1 MLPDY
6 YDNQN
11 KILKDGLVGHIG
23 RGDRISVA
31 AALFSIYG
39 YRELKEQLSGCESFR
54 FIYTEPTFLRA
65 KAEKQQREYY
75 IPRMGRESSIGGTDL
90 EIKLKNELRQKA
102 VARECAEWI
111 RRKAEFRSYRDTNRA
126 AGGYLVVDGT
136 EPAAFQPIEGL
147 TTSALGTTPSKQLT
161 MTMGIPGDMARQYLC
176 QFNAAWDS
184 GELEDVTQAVIDSI
198 STMYRENPPELVYY
212 AALYRIF
219 SEFLE
224 DVSVDDLAKEGTGF
238 KESKVWNLL
247 YDFQQDAALAIINK
261 LQTYNGC
268 ILADSVGLGKTFTAL
283 AVVKYY
289 ELLNRNVLVL
299 CPKRLSDNWLTYK
312 KNYVNNPIAAD
323 RLRYDVLYHTDL
335 SRDKGMTAEGN
346 DLEKF
351 NWGAYDLVVI
361 DESHNFRNGADTSSK
376 VEDETQGNRFERLLN
391 KVIKDG
397 VETKVLML
405 SATPVNNRF
414 RDLHNQL
421 KLAYQGDPDAWS
433 KKLGLDKPVDQVF
446 RDAQAAFRDW
456 SELPAA
462 ERTTTALTDRLDF
475 NFFQILDRVTVAR
488 SRRHVQRYYDVS
500 AIGPFPKRLKPI
512 SLRPSLATSDEAG
525 TYSQIADTL
534 ASLTLAV
541 YLPTVYLHPSAA
553 PKYADEHGRPPTSGR
568 EQGMVKLMSSILL
581 KRLESSVY
589 AFGITLG
596 KIIEVIEHNLKVIED
611 YRAGASG
618 ASVEGVESFDYEEGD
633 ADFTVGTKSRFSLED
648 MDWISWERDMLKDLE
663 ALEGIRQLI
672 APIDA
677 EHDAKLAELRRVI
690 ADKVENPIN
699 PGNKKLLI
707 FTAFA
712 DTADYLY
719 ENIGAYVEGRYGL
732 EVAEVAGGSQ
742 SAHCSVEGVRNDM
755 NEVITCF
762 SPISKD
768 RDVAY
773 PRLKGKDIDVLI
785 ATDCI
790 SEGQNLQDCDCVI
803 NYDIHWNP
811 VRIIQRFGRIDR
823 LGSTNAQIQLVNF
836 WPDIALDEYIQLE
849 GRVKGRMA
857 LLDASAT
864 GEENVLEAKGNGEMN
879 DLKYR
884 RQQLQQLKSE
894 VLDLEDISGGISIT
908 DFAFDDFRVELQR
921 YAKEH
926 PDALENSPAG
936 LHAVAPIPDEL
947 RGDVKPGVVFCLKQ
961 NDEGNDPRDT
971 NPVFPYYVVYVS
983 ADGGIMTKH
992 TQPKPALD
1000 IMRAVCSGHPEPI
1013 AELCHEFNRETRDG
1027 TRMDAYTDLLDDVVA
1042 AITGTQQDKG
1052 IESLF
1057 SLGEVGSGTVMG
1069 FNDYSLVCFAVLR

>member
-1 MLPDY
+1 MQPEFF
-6 YDNQN
+6 DNRTR
-11 KILKDGLVGHIG
+11 IVKDGLVNAIG
-23 RGDRISVA
+23 KGDRVSVA

-39 YRELKEQLSGCESFR
+39 YGELKKQLNNCDSFR
-54 FIYTEPTFLRA
+54 FIYTEPTFLTKRA
-65 KAEKQQREYY
+65 AKEQREYF
-75 IPRMGRESSIGGTDL
+75 IPRAGREKSVGGTDL
-90 EIKLKNELRQKA
+90 EIKLKNELKQKA
-102 VARECAEWI
+102 IARECAEWI
-111 RRKAEFRSYRDTNRA
+111 KNKGEFRSYKDSGRA
-126 AGGYLVVDGT
+126 TGGYLVVDGS
-136 EPAAFQPIEGL
+136 EPSAMQSIEGL

-161 MTMGIPGDMARQYLC
+161 MTMTIPAPMTQAYLQ

-184 GELEDVTQAVIDSI
+184 DELEDVTQTVIDSI
-198 STMYRENPPELVYY
+198 TTMYRENPPELIYY
-212 AALYRIF
+212 AALYQIF

-247 YDFQQDAALAIINK
+247 YDFQKDAALAIINK

-312 KNYVNNPIAAD
+312 KNYINNPIAAD
-323 RLRYDVLYHTDL
+323 RLRYDVLFHTDL
-335 SRDKGMTAEGN
+335 SRGRGKTVEGN

-361 DESHNFRNGADTSSK
+361 DESHNFRNGADSSSK
-376 VEDETQGNRFERLLN
+376 VEDEAQGNRFERLLN
-391 KVIKDG
+391 KVIEDG

-433 KKLGLDKPVDQVF
+433 RKLGLDKPVDLVF
-446 RDAQAAFRDW
+446 RDAQGAFRDW

-462 ERTTTALTDRLDF
+462 KRTTAALTDRLDF

-512 SLRPSLATSDEAG
+512 SLRPSLSTSEEAG
-525 TYSQIADTL
+525 TYSQIAETL

-541 YLPTVYLHPSAA
+541 YLPTVYLHPSAV

-568 EQGMVKLMSSILL
+568 EQGMVRLMSSILL

-589 AFGITLG
+589 AFGITLV
-596 KIIEVIEHNLKVIED
+596 KIMEVIERNLGVID
-611 YRAGASG
+611 AYRDGMSG
-618 ASVEGVESFDYEEGD
+618 ASVDAIESFEYEEGD
-633 ADFTVGTKSRFSLED
+633 TDFTVGTKSRFSLND
-648 MDWISWERDMLKDLE
+648 MDWISWERDMLQDLE

-672 APIDA
+672 TPIDA
-677 EHDAKLAELRRVI
+677 ERDAKLAELKRVI
-690 ADKVENPIN
+690 ADKIENPLN

-719 ENIGAYVEGRYGL
+719 ENIGAYIEDCFGL

-742 SAHCSVEGVRNDM
+742 SARCSVEGVRNDM

-762 SPISKD
+762 SPVSKD

-811 VRIIQRFGRIDR
+811 VRIVQRFGRVDR
-823 LGSTNAQIQLVNF
+823 IGSKNACIQLINF
-836 WPDIALDEYIQLE
+836 WPDVELDEYINLKARVENKMHALVMASTGDDDYINEDEKGDLE
-849 GRVKGRMA
+849 
-857 LLDASAT
+857 
-864 GEENVLEAKGNGEMN
+864 
-879 DLKYR
+879 YR
-884 RQQLQQLKSE
+884 RQQLERMKDE
-894 VLDLEDISGGISIT
+894 VVDLEDAQGGISIT
-908 DFAFDDFRVELQR
+908 DLGLNDFRMDLVE
-921 YAKEH
+921 YKKEH
-926 PDALENSPAG
+926 PEIEDVPYGIE
-936 LHAVAPIPDEL
+936 AVAAGEEPGTIFVLRNASGNIDRLSGNPIHPFYL
-947 RGDVKPGVVFCLKQ
+947 
-961 NDEGNDPRDT
+961 
-971 NPVFPYYVVYVS
+971 VYVGE
-983 ADGGIMTKH
+983 DGSILHGYATPKDILDEMRRICRGVKAPLEDLCRAYNAQTDDGRDMTA
-992 TQPKPALD
+992 Q
-1000 IMRAVCSGHPEPI
+1000 
-1013 AELCHEFNRETRDG
+1013 
-1027 TRMDAYTDLLDDVVA
+1027 TDLLASAIGSIVEGKNESDIDSFFSGGTTSFLENDIEGIDDF
-1042 AITGTQQDKG
+1042 
-1052 IESLF
+1052 E
-1057 SLGEVGSGTVMG
+1057 
-1069 FNDYSLVCFAVLR
+1069 LVCFLVVRRPC

>member
-1 MLPDY
+1 MQPEFF
-6 YDNQN
+6 DNRTR
-11 KILKDGLVGHIG
+11 IVKDGLVNAIG
-23 RGDRISVA
+23 KGDRVSVA

-39 YRELKEQLSGCESFR
+39 YGELKKQLNNCDSFR
-54 FIYTEPTFLRA
+54 FIYTEPTFLTKRA
-65 KAEKQQREYY
+65 AKEQREYF
-75 IPRMGRESSIGGTDL
+75 IPRAGREKSVGGTDL
-90 EIKLKNELRQKA
+90 EIKLKNELKQKA
-102 VARECAEWI
+102 IARECAEWI
-111 RRKAEFRSYRDTNRA
+111 KNKGEFRSYKDSGRA
-126 AGGYLVVDGT
+126 TGGYLVVDGS
-136 EPAAFQPIEGL
+136 EPSAMQSIEGL

-161 MTMGIPGDMARQYLC
+161 MTMTIPAPMTQAYLQ

-184 GELEDVTQAVIDSI
+184 DELEDVTQTVIDSI
-198 STMYRENPPELVYY
+198 TTMYRENPPELIYY
-212 AALYRIF
+212 AALYQIF

-247 YDFQQDAALAIINK
+247 YDFQKDAALAIINK

-312 KNYVNNPIAAD
+312 KNYINNPIAAD
-323 RLRYDVLYHTDL
+323 RLRYDVLFHTDL
-335 SRDKGMTAEGN
+335 SRGRGKTVEGN

-361 DESHNFRNGADTSSK
+361 DESHNFRNGADSSSK
-376 VEDETQGNRFERLLN
+376 VEDEAQGNRFERLLN
-391 KVIKDG
+391 KVIEDG

-433 KKLGLDKPVDQVF
+433 RKLGLDKPVDLVF
-446 RDAQAAFRDW
+446 RDAQGAFRVW

-462 ERTTTALTDRLDF
+462 KRTTAALTDRLDF

-512 SLRPSLATSDEAG
+512 SLRPSLSTSEEAG
-525 TYSQIADTL
+525 TYSQIAETL

-541 YLPTVYLHPSAA
+541 YLPTVYLHPSAV

-568 EQGMVKLMSSILL
+568 EQGLVRLMSSILL

-589 AFGITLG
+589 AFGITLV
-596 KIIEVIEHNLKVIED
+596 KIMEVIERNLGVID
-611 YRAGASG
+611 AYRDGMSG
-618 ASVEGVESFDYEEGD
+618 ASVDAIESFEYEEGD
-633 ADFTVGTKSRFSLED
+633 TDFTVGTKSRFSLND
-648 MDWISWERDMLKDLE
+648 MDWISWERDMLQDLE

-672 APIDA
+672 TPIDA
-677 EHDAKLAELRRVI
+677 ERDAKLAELKRVI
-690 ADKVENPIN
+690 ADKIENPLN

-719 ENIGAYVEGRYGL
+719 ENIGAYIEDCFGL

-742 SAHCSVEGVRNDM
+742 SARCSVEGVRNDM

-762 SPISKD
+762 SPVSKD

-811 VRIIQRFGRIDR
+811 VRIVQRFGRVDR
-823 LGSTNAQIQLVNF
+823 IGSKNACIQLINF
-836 WPDIALDEYIQLE
+836 WPDVELDEYINLKARVENKMHALVMASTGDDDYINEDEKGDLE
-849 GRVKGRMA
+849 
-857 LLDASAT
+857 
-864 GEENVLEAKGNGEMN
+864 
-879 DLKYR
+879 YR
-884 RQQLQQLKSE
+884 RQQLERMKDE
-894 VLDLEDISGGISIT
+894 VVDLEDAQGGISIT
-908 DFAFDDFRVELQR
+908 DLGLNDFRMDLVE
-921 YAKEH
+921 YKKEH
-926 PDALENSPAG
+926 PEIEDVPYGIE
-936 LHAVAPIPDEL
+936 AVAAGEEPGTIFVLRNASGNIDRLSGNPIHPFYL
-947 RGDVKPGVVFCLKQ
+947 
-961 NDEGNDPRDT
+961 
-971 NPVFPYYVVYVS
+971 VYVGEDES
-983 ADGGIMTKH
+983 ILHSYATPKDILDEMRRICRGVKAPLEDLCRAYNAQTDDGRDMTA
-992 TQPKPALD
+992 Q
-1000 IMRAVCSGHPEPI
+1000 
-1013 AELCHEFNRETRDG
+1013 
-1027 TRMDAYTDLLDDVVA
+1027 TDLLASAIGSIVEGKNESDIDSFFSGGTTSFLENDIEGIDDF
-1042 AITGTQQDKG
+1042 
-1052 IESLF
+1052 E
-1057 SLGEVGSGTVMG
+1057 
-1069 FNDYSLVCFAVLR
+1069 LVCFLVVRRPC

>member
-1 MLPDY
+1 MQPEFF
-6 YDNQN
+6 DNRTR
-11 KILKDGLVGHIG
+11 IVKDGLVNAIG
-23 RGDRISVA
+23 KGDRVSVA

-39 YRELKEQLSGCESFR
+39 YGELKKQLNNCDSFR
-54 FIYTEPTFLRA
+54 FIYTEPTFLTKRA
-65 KAEKQQREYY
+65 AKEQREYF
-75 IPRMGRESSIGGTDL
+75 IPRAGREKSVGGTDL
-90 EIKLKNELRQKA
+90 EIKLKNELKQKA
-102 VARECAEWI
+102 IARECAEWI
-111 RRKAEFRSYRDTNRA
+111 KNKGEFRSYKDSGRA
-126 AGGYLVVDGT
+126 TGGYLVVDGS
-136 EPAAFQPIEGL
+136 EPSAMQSIEGL

-161 MTMGIPGDMARQYLC
+161 MTMTIPAPMTQAYLQ

-184 GELEDVTQAVIDSI
+184 DELEDVTQTVIDSI
-198 STMYRENPPELVYY
+198 TTMYRENPPELIYY
-212 AALYRIF
+212 AALYQIF

-247 YDFQQDAALAIINK
+247 YDFQKDAALAIINK

-312 KNYVNNPIAAD
+312 KNYINNPIAAD
-323 RLRYDVLYHTDL
+323 RLRYDVLFHTDL
-335 SRDKGMTAEGN
+335 SRGRGKTVEGN

-361 DESHNFRNGADTSSK
+361 DESHNFRNGADSSSK
-376 VEDETQGNRFERLLN
+376 VEDEAQGNRFERLLN
-391 KVIKDG
+391 KVIEDG

-433 KKLGLDKPVDQVF
+433 RKLGLDKPVDLVF
-446 RDAQAAFRDW
+446 RDAQGAFRDW

-462 ERTTTALTDRLDF
+462 KRTTAALTDRLDF

-512 SLRPSLATSDEAG
+512 SLRPSLSTSEEAG
-525 TYSQIADTL
+525 TYSQIAETL

-541 YLPTVYLHPSAA
+541 YLPTVYLHPSAV

-568 EQGMVKLMSSILL
+568 EQGMVRLMSSILL

-589 AFGITLG
+589 AFGITLV
-596 KIIEVIEHNLKVIED
+596 KIMEVIERNLGVID
-611 YRAGASG
+611 AYRDGMSG
-618 ASVEGVESFDYEEGD
+618 ASVDAIESFEYEEGD
-633 ADFTVGTKSRFSLED
+633 TDFTVGTKSRFSLND
-648 MDWISWERDMLKDLE
+648 MDWISWERDMLQDLE

-672 APIDA
+672 TPIDA
-677 EHDAKLAELRRVI
+677 ERDAKLAELKRVI
-690 ADKVENPIN
+690 ADKIENPLN

-719 ENIGAYVEGRYGL
+719 ENIGAYIEDCFGL

-742 SAHCSVEGVRNDM
+742 SARCSVEGVRNDM

-762 SPISKD
+762 SPVSKD

-811 VRIIQRFGRIDR
+811 VRIVQRFGRVDR
-823 LGSTNAQIQLVNF
+823 IGSKNACIQLINF
-836 WPDIALDEYIQLE
+836 WPDVELDEYINLKARVENKMHALVMASTGDDDYINEDEKGDLE
-849 GRVKGRMA
+849 
-857 LLDASAT
+857 
-864 GEENVLEAKGNGEMN
+864 
-879 DLKYR
+879 YR
-884 RQQLQQLKSE
+884 RQQLERMKDE
-894 VLDLEDISGGISIT
+894 VVDLEDAQGGISIT
-908 DFAFDDFRVELQR
+908 DLGLNDFRMDLVE
-921 YAKEH
+921 YKKEH
-926 PDALENSPAG
+926 PEIEDVPYGIE
-936 LHAVAPIPDEL
+936 AVAAGEEPGTIFVLRNASGNIDRLSGNPIHPFYL
-947 RGDVKPGVVFCLKQ
+947 
-961 NDEGNDPRDT
+961 
-971 NPVFPYYVVYVS
+971 VYVGE
-983 ADGGIMTKH
+983 DGSILHSYATPKDILDEMRRICRGVKAPLEDLCRAYNAQTDDGRDMTA
-992 TQPKPALD
+992 Q
-1000 IMRAVCSGHPEPI
+1000 
-1013 AELCHEFNRETRDG
+1013 
-1027 TRMDAYTDLLDDVVA
+1027 TDLLASAIGSIVEGKNESDIDSFFSGGTTSFLENDIEGIDDF
-1042 AITGTQQDKG
+1042 
-1052 IESLF
+1052 E
-1057 SLGEVGSGTVMG
+1057 
-1069 FNDYSLVCFAVLR
+1069 LVCFLVVRRPC

>member
-1 MLPDY
+1 MQPEFF
-6 YDNQN
+6 DNRTR
-11 KILKDGLVGHIG
+11 IVKDGLVNAIG
-23 RGDRISVA
+23 KGDRVSVA

-39 YRELKEQLSGCESFR
+39 YGELKKQLNNCDSFR
-54 FIYTEPTFLRA
+54 FIYTEPTFLTKRA
-65 KAEKQQREYY
+65 AKEQREYF
-75 IPRMGRESSIGGTDL
+75 IPRAGREKSVGGTDL
-90 EIKLKNELRQKA
+90 EIKLKNELKQKA
-102 VARECAEWI
+102 IARECAEWI
-111 RRKAEFRSYRDTNRA
+111 KNKGEFRSYKDSGRA
-126 AGGYLVVDGT
+126 TGGYLVVDGS
-136 EPAAFQPIEGL
+136 EPSAMQSIEGL

-161 MTMGIPGDMARQYLC
+161 MTMTIPAPMTQAYLQ

-184 GELEDVTQAVIDSI
+184 DELEDVTQTVIDSI
-198 STMYRENPPELVYY
+198 TTMYRENPPELIYY
-212 AALYRIF
+212 AALYQIF

-247 YDFQQDAALAIINK
+247 YDFQKDAALAIINK

-312 KNYVNNPIAAD
+312 KNYINNPIAAD
-323 RLRYDVLYHTDL
+323 RLRYDVLFHTDL
-335 SRDKGMTAEGN
+335 SRGRGKTVEGN

-361 DESHNFRNGADTSSK
+361 DESHNFRNGADSSSK
-376 VEDETQGNRFERLLN
+376 VEDEAQGNRFERLLN
-391 KVIKDG
+391 KVIEDG

-433 KKLGLDKPVDQVF
+433 RKLGLDKPVDLVF
-446 RDAQAAFRDW
+446 RDAQGAFRVW

-462 ERTTTALTDRLDF
+462 KRTTAALTDRLDF

-512 SLRPSLATSDEAG
+512 SLRPSLSTSEEAG
-525 TYSQIADTL
+525 TYSQIAETL

-541 YLPTVYLHPSAA
+541 YLPTVYLHPSAV

-568 EQGMVKLMSSILL
+568 EQGMVRLMSSILL

-589 AFGITLG
+589 AFGITLV
-596 KIIEVIEHNLKVIED
+596 KIMEVIERNLGVID
-611 YRAGASG
+611 AYRDGMSG
-618 ASVEGVESFDYEEGD
+618 ASVDAIESFEYEEGD
-633 ADFTVGTKSRFSLED
+633 TDFTVGTKSRFSLND
-648 MDWISWERDMLKDLE
+648 MDWISWERDMLQDLE

-672 APIDA
+672 TPIDA
-677 EHDAKLAELRRVI
+677 ERDAKLAELKRVI
-690 ADKVENPIN
+690 ADKIENPLN

-719 ENIGAYVEGRYGL
+719 ENIGAYIEDCFGL

-742 SAHCSVEGVRNDM
+742 SARCSVEGVRNDM

-762 SPISKD
+762 SPVSKD

-811 VRIIQRFGRIDR
+811 VRIVQRFGRVDR
-823 LGSTNAQIQLVNF
+823 IGSKNACIQLINF
-836 WPDIALDEYIQLE
+836 WPDVELDEYINLKARVENKMHALVMASTGDDDYINEDEKGDLE
-849 GRVKGRMA
+849 
-857 LLDASAT
+857 
-864 GEENVLEAKGNGEMN
+864 
-879 DLKYR
+879 YR
-884 RQQLQQLKSE
+884 RQQLERMKDE
-894 VLDLEDISGGISIT
+894 VVDLEDAQGGISIT
-908 DFAFDDFRVELQR
+908 DLGLNDFRMDLVE
-921 YAKEH
+921 YKKEH
-926 PDALENSPAG
+926 PEIEDVPYGIE
-936 LHAVAPIPDEL
+936 AVAAGEEPGTIFVLRNASGNIDRLSGNPIHPFYL
-947 RGDVKPGVVFCLKQ
+947 
-961 NDEGNDPRDT
+961 
-971 NPVFPYYVVYVS
+971 VYVGE
-983 ADGGIMTKH
+983 DGSILHSYATPKDILDEMRRICRGVKAPLEDLCRAYNAQTDDGRDMTA
-992 TQPKPALD
+992 Q
-1000 IMRAVCSGHPEPI
+1000 
-1013 AELCHEFNRETRDG
+1013 
-1027 TRMDAYTDLLDDVVA
+1027 TDLLASAIGSIVEGKNESDIDSFFSGGTTSFLENDIEGIDDF
-1042 AITGTQQDKG
+1042 
-1052 IESLF
+1052 E
-1057 SLGEVGSGTVMG
+1057 
-1069 FNDYSLVCFAVLR
+1069 LVCFLVVRRPC

>member
-1 MLPDY
+1 MKPEFF
-6 YDNQN
+6 DNRTR
-11 KILKDGLVGHIG
+11 IVKDGLVNAIG
-23 RGDRISVA
+23 KGDRVSVA

-39 YRELKEQLSGCESFR
+39 YGELKKQLNNCDSFR
-54 FIYTEPTFLRA
+54 FIYTEPTFLTKRA
-65 KAEKQQREYY
+65 AKEQREYF
-75 IPRMGRESSIGGTDL
+75 IPRAGREKSVGGTDL
-90 EIKLKNELRQKA
+90 EIKLKNELKQKA
-102 VARECAEWI
+102 IARECAEWI
-111 RRKAEFRSYRDTNRA
+111 KNKGEFRSYKDSGRA
-126 AGGYLVVDGT
+126 AGGYLVVDGS
-136 EPAAFQPIEGL
+136 EPSAMQPIEGL

-161 MTMGIPGDMARQYLC
+161 MTMTIPAPMTQAYLQ

-184 GELEDVTQAVIDSI
+184 DELEDVTQTVIDSI
-198 STMYRENPPELVYY
+198 TTMYRENPPELIYY
-212 AALYRIF
+212 AALYQIF

-247 YDFQQDAALAIINK
+247 YDFQKDAALAIINK

-312 KNYVNNPIAAD
+312 KNYINNPIAAD
-323 RLRYDVLYHTDL
+323 RLRYDVLFHTDL
-335 SRDKGMTAEGN
+335 SRGRGKTVEGN

-361 DESHNFRNGADTSSK
+361 DESHNFRNGADSSSK
-376 VEDETQGNRFERLLN
+376 VEDEAQGNRFERLLN
-391 KVIKDG
+391 KVIEDG

-433 KKLGLDKPVDQVF
+433 RKLGLDKPVDLVF
-446 RDAQAAFRDW
+446 RDAQGAFRDW

-462 ERTTTALTDRLDF
+462 KRTTAALTDRLDF

-512 SLRPSLATSDEAG
+512 SLRPSLSTSEEAG
-525 TYSQIADTL
+525 TYSQIAETL

-541 YLPTVYLHPSAA
+541 YLPTVYLHPSAV

-568 EQGMVKLMSSILL
+568 EQGMVRLMSSILL

-589 AFGITLG
+589 AFGITLV
-596 KIIEVIEHNLKVIED
+596 KIMEVIERNLGVID
-611 YRAGASG
+611 AYRDGMSG
-618 ASVEGVESFDYEEGD
+618 ASVDAIESFEYEEGD
-633 ADFTVGTKSRFSLED
+633 TDFTVGTKSRFSLND
-648 MDWISWERDMLKDLE
+648 MDWISWERDMLQDLE

-672 APIDA
+672 TPIDA
-677 EHDAKLAELRRVI
+677 ERDAKLAELKRVI
-690 ADKVENPIN
+690 ADKIENPLN

-719 ENIGAYVEGRYGL
+719 ENIGAYIEDCFGL

-742 SAHCSVEGVRNDM
+742 SARCSVEGVRNDM

-762 SPISKD
+762 SPVSKD

-811 VRIIQRFGRIDR
+811 VRIVQRFGRVDR
-823 LGSTNAQIQLVNF
+823 IGSKNACIQLINF
-836 WPDIALDEYIQLE
+836 WPDVELDEYINLKARVENKMHALVMASTGDDDYINEDEKGDLE
-849 GRVKGRMA
+849 
-857 LLDASAT
+857 
-864 GEENVLEAKGNGEMN
+864 
-879 DLKYR
+879 YR
-884 RQQLQQLKSE
+884 RQQLERMKDE
-894 VLDLEDISGGISIT
+894 VVDLEDAQGGISIT
-908 DFAFDDFRVELQR
+908 DLGLNDFRMDLVE
-921 YAKEH
+921 YKKEH
-926 PDALENSPAG
+926 PEIEDVPYGIE
-936 LHAVAPIPDEL
+936 AVAAGEEPGTIFVLRNASGNIDRLSGNPIHPFYL
-947 RGDVKPGVVFCLKQ
+947 
-961 NDEGNDPRDT
+961 
-971 NPVFPYYVVYVS
+971 VYVGE
-983 ADGGIMTKH
+983 DGSILHSYATPKDILDEMRRICRGVKAPLEDLCRAYNAQTDDGRDMTA
-992 TQPKPALD
+992 Q
-1000 IMRAVCSGHPEPI
+1000 
-1013 AELCHEFNRETRDG
+1013 
-1027 TRMDAYTDLLDDVVA
+1027 TDLLASAIGSIVEGKNESDLDSFFSGGTTSFLENDIEGIDDF
-1042 AITGTQQDKG
+1042 
-1052 IESLF
+1052 E
-1057 SLGEVGSGTVMG
+1057 
-1069 FNDYSLVCFAVLR
+1069 LVCFLVVRRPC

>member
-1 MLPDY
+1 MQPEFF
-6 YDNQN
+6 DNRTR
-11 KILKDGLVGHIG
+11 IVKDGLVNAIG
-23 RGDRISVA
+23 KGDRVSIA

-39 YRELKEQLSGCESFR
+39 YGELKKQLNNCDSFR
-54 FIYTEPTFLRA
+54 FIYTEPTFLTKRA
-65 KAEKQQREYY
+65 AKEQREYF
-75 IPRMGRESSIGGTDL
+75 IPRAGREKSVGGTDL
-90 EIKLKNELRQKA
+90 EIKLKNELKQKA
-102 VARECAEWI
+102 IARECAEWI
-111 RRKAEFRSYRDTNRA
+111 KNKGEFRSYKDSGRA
-126 AGGYLVVDGT
+126 AGGYLVVDGS
-136 EPAAFQPIEGL
+136 EPSAMQPIEGL

-161 MTMGIPGDMARQYLC
+161 MTMTIPAPMTQAYLQ

-184 GELEDVTQAVIDSI
+184 DELEDVTQTVIDSI
-198 STMYRENPPELVYY
+198 TTMYRENPPELIYY
-212 AALYRIF
+212 AALYQIF
-219 SEFLE
+219 GEFLE

-247 YDFQQDAALAIINK
+247 YDFQKDAALAIINK

-312 KNYVNNPIAAD
+312 KNYINNPIAAD
-323 RLRYDVLYHTDL
+323 RLRYDVLFHTDL
-335 SRDKGMTAEGN
+335 SRDRGKTVEGN

-361 DESHNFRNGADTSSK
+361 DESHNFRNGADSSSK
-376 VEDETQGNRFERLLN
+376 VEDEAQGNRFERLLN
-391 KVIKDG
+391 KVIEDG

-433 KKLGLDKPVDQVF
+433 RKLGLDKPVDLVF
-446 RDAQAAFRDW
+446 RDAQGAFRDW

-462 ERTTTALTDRLDF
+462 KRTTAALTDRLDF

-512 SLRPSLATSDEAG
+512 SLRPSLSTSEEAG
-525 TYSQIADTL
+525 TYSQIAETL

-541 YLPTVYLHPSAA
+541 YLPTVYLHPSAV

-568 EQGMVKLMSSILL
+568 EQGMVRLMSSILL

-589 AFGITLG
+589 AFGITLV
-596 KIIEVIEHNLKVIED
+596 KIMEVIERNLGVID
-611 YRAGASG
+611 AYRDGMSG
-618 ASVEGVESFDYEEGD
+618 ASVDAIESFEYEEGD
-633 ADFTVGTKSRFSLED
+633 TDFTVGTKSRFSLND
-648 MDWISWERDMLKDLE
+648 MDWISWERDMLQDLE

-677 EHDAKLAELRRVI
+677 ERDAKLAELKRVI
-690 ADKVENPIN
+690 ADKIENPLN

-719 ENIGAYVEGRYGL
+719 ENIGAYIEGCFGL

-742 SAHCSVEGVRNDM
+742 SARCSVEGVRNDM

-762 SPISKD
+762 SPVSKD

-811 VRIIQRFGRIDR
+811 VRIVQRFGRVDR
-823 LGSTNAQIQLVNF
+823 IGSKNACIQLINF
-836 WPDIALDEYIQLE
+836 WPDVELDEYINLKARVENKMHALVMASTGDDDYINEDEKGDLE
-849 GRVKGRMA
+849 
-857 LLDASAT
+857 
-864 GEENVLEAKGNGEMN
+864 
-879 DLKYR
+879 YR
-884 RQQLQQLKSE
+884 RQQLERMKDE
-894 VLDLEDISGGISIT
+894 VVDLEDAQGGISIT
-908 DFAFDDFRVELQR
+908 DLGLNDFRMDLVE
-921 YAKEH
+921 YKKEH
-926 PDALENSPAG
+926 PEIEDVPYGIEAVAAGEEPGTIFVLRNASGNIDRLSGNPIHPFYLVYVGEDGSILHGYATPKDILDEMRRICRGVKAPLEDLCRVYNAQTDDGRDMAAQTNLLASAIGSIVEGKNESDIDSFFSDGTTSFLEND
-936 LHAVAPIPDEL
+936 I
-947 RGDVKPGVVFCLKQ
+947 
-961 NDEGNDPRDT
+961 EG
-971 NPVFPYYVVYVS
+971 
-983 ADGGIMTKH
+983 I
-992 TQPKPALD
+992 
-1000 IMRAVCSGHPEPI
+1000 
-1013 AELCHEFNRETRDG
+1013 
-1027 TRMDAYTDLLDDVVA
+1027 DDF
-1042 AITGTQQDKG
+1042 
-1052 IESLF
+1052 E
-1057 SLGEVGSGTVMG
+1057 
-1069 FNDYSLVCFAVLR
+1069 LVCFLVVRRPC

>member
-1 MLPDY
+1 MQPELF
-6 YDNQN
+6 DNRTR
-11 KILKDGLVGHIG
+11 IVKDGLVNAIG
-23 RGDRISVA
+23 KGDRVSVA

-39 YRELKEQLSGCESFR
+39 YGELKKQLNNCDSFR
-54 FIYTEPTFLRA
+54 FIYTEPTFLTKRA
-65 KAEKQQREYY
+65 AKEQREYF
-75 IPRMGRESSIGGTDL
+75 IPRAGREKSVGGTDL
-90 EIKLKNELRQKA
+90 EIKLKNELKQKA
-102 VARECAEWI
+102 IARECAEWI
-111 RRKAEFRSYRDTNRA
+111 KNKGEFRSYKDSGRA
-126 AGGYLVVDGT
+126 TGGYLVVDGS
-136 EPAAFQPIEGL
+136 EPSAMQSIEGL

-161 MTMGIPGDMARQYLC
+161 MTMTIPAPMTQAYLQ

-184 GELEDVTQAVIDSI
+184 DELEDVTQTVIDSI
-198 STMYRENPPELVYY
+198 TTMYRENPPELIYY
-212 AALYRIF
+212 AALYQIF

-247 YDFQQDAALAIINK
+247 YDFQKDAALAIINK

-312 KNYVNNPIAAD
+312 KNYINNPIAAD
-323 RLRYDVLYHTDL
+323 RLRYDVLFHTDL
-335 SRDKGMTAEGN
+335 SRGRGKTVEGN

-361 DESHNFRNGADTSSK
+361 DESHNFRNGADSSSK
-376 VEDETQGNRFERLLN
+376 VEDEAQGNRFERLLN
-391 KVIKDG
+391 KVIEDG

-433 KKLGLDKPVDQVF
+433 RKLGLDKPVDLVF
-446 RDAQAAFRDW
+446 RDAQGAFRDW

-462 ERTTTALTDRLDF
+462 KRTTAALTDRLDF

-512 SLRPSLATSDEAG
+512 SLRPSLSTSEEAG
-525 TYSQIADTL
+525 TYSQIAETL

-541 YLPTVYLHPSAA
+541 YLPTVYLHPSAV

-568 EQGMVKLMSSILL
+568 EQGMVRLMSSILL

-589 AFGITLG
+589 AFGITLV
-596 KIIEVIEHNLKVIED
+596 KIMEVIERNLGVID
-611 YRAGASG
+611 AYRDGMSG
-618 ASVEGVESFDYEEGD
+618 ASVDAIESFEYEEGD
-633 ADFTVGTKSRFSLED
+633 TDFTVGTKSRFSLND
-648 MDWISWERDMLKDLE
+648 MDWISWERDMLQDLE

-677 EHDAKLAELRRVI
+677 ERDAKLAELKRVI
-690 ADKVENPIN
+690 ADKIENPLN

-719 ENIGAYVEGRYGL
+719 ENIGAYIEDCFGL

-742 SAHCSVEGVRNDM
+742 SARCSVEGVRNDM

-762 SPISKD
+762 SPVSKD

-811 VRIIQRFGRIDR
+811 VRIVQRFGRVDR
-823 LGSTNAQIQLVNF
+823 IGSKNACIQLINF
-836 WPDIALDEYIQLE
+836 WPDVELDEYINLKARVENKMHALVMASTGDDDYINEDEKGDLE
-849 GRVKGRMA
+849 
-857 LLDASAT
+857 
-864 GEENVLEAKGNGEMN
+864 
-879 DLKYR
+879 YR
-884 RQQLQQLKSE
+884 RQQLERMKDE
-894 VLDLEDISGGISIT
+894 VVDLEDAQGGISIT
-908 DFAFDDFRVELQR
+908 DLGLNDFRMDLVE
-921 YAKEH
+921 YKKEH
-926 PDALENSPAG
+926 PEIEDVPYGIE
-936 LHAVAPIPDEL
+936 AVAAGEEPGTIFVLRNASGNIDRLSGNPIHPFYL
-947 RGDVKPGVVFCLKQ
+947 
-961 NDEGNDPRDT
+961 
-971 NPVFPYYVVYVS
+971 VYVGE
-983 ADGGIMTKH
+983 DGSILHSYATPKDILDEMRRICRGVKAPLEDLCRAYNAQTDDGRDMTA
-992 TQPKPALD
+992 Q
-1000 IMRAVCSGHPEPI
+1000 
-1013 AELCHEFNRETRDG
+1013 
-1027 TRMDAYTDLLDDVVA
+1027 TDLLASAIGSIVEGKNESDIDSFFSGGTTSFLENDIEGIDDF
-1042 AITGTQQDKG
+1042 
-1052 IESLF
+1052 E
-1057 SLGEVGSGTVMG
+1057 
-1069 FNDYSLVCFAVLR
+1069 LVCFLVVRRPC

>member
-1 MLPDY
+1 MQPEFF
-6 YDNQN
+6 DNRTR
-11 KILKDGLVGHIG
+11 IVKDGLVNAIG
-23 RGDRISVA
+23 KGDRVSVA

-39 YRELKEQLSGCESFR
+39 YGELKKQLNNCDSFR
-54 FIYTEPTFLRA
+54 FIYTEPTFLTKRA
-65 KAEKQQREYY
+65 AKEQREYF
-75 IPRMGRESSIGGTDL
+75 IPRAGREKSVGGTDL
-90 EIKLKNELRQKA
+90 EIKLKNELKQKA
-102 VARECAEWI
+102 IARECAEWI
-111 RRKAEFRSYRDTNRA
+111 KNKGEFRSYKDSGRA
-126 AGGYLVVDGT
+126 TGGYLVVDGS
-136 EPAAFQPIEGL
+136 EPSAMQPIEGL

-161 MTMGIPGDMARQYLC
+161 MTMTIPAPMTQAYLQ

-184 GELEDVTQAVIDSI
+184 DELEDVTQTVIDSI
-198 STMYRENPPELVYY
+198 TTMYRENPPELIYY
-212 AALYRIF
+212 AALYQIF

-247 YDFQQDAALAIINK
+247 YDFQKDAALAIINK

-312 KNYVNNPIAAD
+312 KNYINNPIAAD

-335 SRDKGMTAEGN
+335 SRDRGKTVEGN

-361 DESHNFRNGADTSSK
+361 DESHNFRNGADSSSK
-376 VEDETQGNRFERLLN
+376 VEDEAQGNRFERLLN
-391 KVIKDG
+391 KVIEDG

-433 KKLGLDKPVDQVF
+433 RKLGLDKPVDLVF
-446 RDAQAAFRDW
+446 RDAQGAFRVW

-462 ERTTTALTDRLDF
+462 KRTTAALTERLDF

-512 SLRPSLATSDEAG
+512 SLRPSLSASEEAG
-525 TYSQIADTL
+525 TYSQIAETL

-541 YLPTVYLHPSAA
+541 YLPTVYLHPSAV

-568 EQGMVKLMSSILL
+568 EQGMVRLMSSILL

-589 AFGITLG
+589 AFGITLV
-596 KIIEVIEHNLKVIED
+596 KIMEVIERNLSAID
-611 YRAGASG
+611 AYRDGMSG
-618 ASVEGVESFDYEEGD
+618 VSVEGVESFEYEEGD
-633 ADFTVGTKSRFSLED
+633 TDFTVGTKSRFSLRD
-648 MDWISWERDMLKDLE
+648 MDWVSWERDMLQDLE

-677 EHDAKLAELRRVI
+677 ERDAKLAELKRVI
-690 ADKVENPIN
+690 ADKIENPLN

-719 ENIGAYVEGRYGL
+719 ENIGAYIEDCFGL

-742 SAHCSVEGVRNDM
+742 SARCSIEGVRNDM

-762 SPISKD
+762 SPVSKD

-811 VRIIQRFGRIDR
+811 VRIVQRFGRVDR
-823 LGSTNAQIQLVNF
+823 IGSKNACIQLINF
-836 WPDIALDEYIQLE
+836 WPDVELDEYINLKARVENKMHALVMASTGDDDYINEGEKGDLE
-849 GRVKGRMA
+849 
-857 LLDASAT
+857 
-864 GEENVLEAKGNGEMN
+864 
-879 DLKYR
+879 YR
-884 RQQLQQLKSE
+884 RQQLERMKDE
-894 VLDLEDISGGISIT
+894 VVDLEDAQGGISIT
-908 DFAFDDFRVELQR
+908 DLGLNDFRMDLVEYR
-921 YAKEH
+921 KEH
-926 PDALENSPAG
+926 PEIENIPYG
-936 LHAVAPIPDEL
+936 IEAVAAGEEPGTIFVLRNASGNIDRLSGNPIHPFYL
-947 RGDVKPGVVFCLKQ
+947 
-961 NDEGNDPRDT
+961 
-971 NPVFPYYVVYVS
+971 VYVGE
-983 ADGGIMTKH
+983 DGSILHGYAMPKDILDEMRRICRGVKAPLEDLCRAYNAQTDDGRDMTA
-992 TQPKPALD
+992 Q
-1000 IMRAVCSGHPEPI
+1000 
-1013 AELCHEFNRETRDG
+1013 
-1027 TRMDAYTDLLDDVVA
+1027 TDLLASAIGSIVEGKNESDIDSFFSGGTTSFLENDIEGIDDF
-1042 AITGTQQDKG
+1042 
-1052 IESLF
+1052 E
-1057 SLGEVGSGTVMG
+1057 
-1069 FNDYSLVCFAVLR
+1069 LVCFLVVRRPC

>member
-1 MLPDY
+1 MKPEFF
-6 YDNQN
+6 DNRTR
-11 KILKDGLVGHIG
+11 IVKDGLVNAIG
-23 RGDRISVA
+23 KGDRVSVA

-39 YRELKEQLSGCESFR
+39 YGELKKQLNNCDSFR
-54 FIYTEPTFLRA
+54 FIYTEPTFLTKRA
-65 KAEKQQREYY
+65 AKEQREYF
-75 IPRMGRESSIGGTDL
+75 IPRAGREKSVGGTDL
-90 EIKLKNELRQKA
+90 EIKLKNELKQKA
-102 VARECAEWI
+102 IARECAEWI
-111 RRKAEFRSYRDTNRA
+111 KNKGEFRSYKDSGRA
-126 AGGYLVVDGT
+126 AGGYLVVDGS
-136 EPAAFQPIEGL
+136 EPSAMQPIEGL

-161 MTMGIPGDMARQYLC
+161 MTMTIPAPMTQAYLQ

-184 GELEDVTQAVIDSI
+184 DELEDVTQTVIDSI
-198 STMYRENPPELVYY
+198 TTMYRENPPELIYY
-212 AALYRIF
+212 AALYQIF

-247 YDFQQDAALAIINK
+247 YDFQKDAALAIINK

-312 KNYVNNPIAAD
+312 KNYINNPIAAD
-323 RLRYDVLYHTDL
+323 RLRYDVLFHTDL
-335 SRDKGMTAEGN
+335 SRDRGKTVEGN

-361 DESHNFRNGADTSSK
+361 DESHNFRNGADSSSK
-376 VEDETQGNRFERLLN
+376 VEDEAQGNRFERLLN
-391 KVIKDG
+391 KVIEDG

-433 KKLGLDKPVDQVF
+433 RKLGLDKPVDLVF
-446 RDAQAAFRDW
+446 RDAQGAFRDW

-462 ERTTTALTDRLDF
+462 KRTTAALTDRLDF

-512 SLRPSLATSDEAG
+512 SLRPSLSTSEEAG
-525 TYSQIADTL
+525 TYSQIAETL

-541 YLPTVYLHPSAA
+541 YLPTVYLHPSAV

-568 EQGMVKLMSSILL
+568 EQGMVRLMSSILL

-589 AFGITLG
+589 AFGITLV
-596 KIIEVIEHNLKVIED
+596 KIMEVIERNLGVID
-611 YRAGASG
+611 AYRDGMSG
-618 ASVEGVESFDYEEGD
+618 ASVDAIESFEYEEGD
-633 ADFTVGTKSRFSLED
+633 TDFTVGTKSRFSLND
-648 MDWISWERDMLKDLE
+648 MDWISWERDMLQDLE

-672 APIDA
+672 TPIDA
-677 EHDAKLAELRRVI
+677 ERDAKLAELKRVI
-690 ADKVENPIN
+690 ADKIENPLN

-719 ENIGAYVEGRYGL
+719 ENIGAYIEDCFGL

-742 SAHCSVEGVRNDM
+742 SARCSVEGVRNDM

-762 SPISKD
+762 SPVSKD

-811 VRIIQRFGRIDR
+811 VRIVQRFGRVDR
-823 LGSTNAQIQLVNF
+823 IGSKNACIQLINF
-836 WPDIALDEYIQLE
+836 WPDVELDEYINLKARVENKMHALVMASTGDDDYVNEDEKGDLE
-849 GRVKGRMA
+849 
-857 LLDASAT
+857 
-864 GEENVLEAKGNGEMN
+864 
-879 DLKYR
+879 YR
-884 RQQLQQLKSE
+884 RQQLERMKDE
-894 VLDLEDISGGISIT
+894 VVDLEDAQGGISIT
-908 DFAFDDFRVELQR
+908 DLGLNDFRMDLVE
-921 YAKEH
+921 YKKEH
-926 PDALENSPAG
+926 PEIEDVPYGIE
-936 LHAVAPIPDEL
+936 AVAAGEEPGTIFVLRNASGNIDRLSGNPIHPFYL
-947 RGDVKPGVVFCLKQ
+947 
-961 NDEGNDPRDT
+961 
-971 NPVFPYYVVYVS
+971 VYVGE
-983 ADGGIMTKH
+983 DGSILHGYATPKDILDEMRRICRGVKAPLEDLCRAYNAQTDDGRDMTA
-992 TQPKPALD
+992 Q
-1000 IMRAVCSGHPEPI
+1000 
-1013 AELCHEFNRETRDG
+1013 
-1027 TRMDAYTDLLDDVVA
+1027 TDLLASAIGSIVEGKNESDIDSFFSGGTTSFLENDIEGIDDF
-1042 AITGTQQDKG
+1042 
-1052 IESLF
+1052 E
-1057 SLGEVGSGTVMG
+1057 
-1069 FNDYSLVCFAVLR
+1069 LVCFLVVRRPC

>member
-1 MLPDY
+1 MRPEFF
-6 YDNQN
+6 DNRTR
-11 KILKDGLVGHIG
+11 IVKDGLVNAIG
-23 RGDRISVA
+23 KGDRVSIA

-39 YRELKEQLSGCESFR
+39 YGELKKQLNNCDSFR
-54 FIYTEPTFLRA
+54 FIYTEPTFLTKRA
-65 KAEKQQREYY
+65 AKEQREYF
-75 IPRMGRESSIGGTDL
+75 IPRAGREKSVGGTDL
-90 EIKLKNELRQKA
+90 EIKLKNELKQKA
-102 VARECAEWI
+102 IARECAEWI
-111 RRKAEFRSYRDTNRA
+111 KNKGEFRSYKDSGRA
-126 AGGYLVVDGT
+126 AGGYLVVDGS
-136 EPAAFQPIEGL
+136 EPSVMQPIEGL

-161 MTMGIPGDMARQYLC
+161 MTMTIPAPMTQAYLQ

-184 GELEDVTQAVIDSI
+184 DELEDVTQTVIDSI
-198 STMYRENPPELVYY
+198 TTMYRENPPELIYY
-212 AALYRIF
+212 AALYQIF
-219 SEFLE
+219 GEFLE

-247 YDFQQDAALAIINK
+247 YDFQKDAALAIINK

-335 SRDKGMTAEGN
+335 SRDRGKTVEGN

-361 DESHNFRNGADTSSK
+361 DESHNFRNGADSSSK
-376 VEDETQGNRFERLLN
+376 VEDEAQGNRFERLLN
-391 KVIKDG
+391 KVIEDG

-433 KKLGLDKPVDQVF
+433 RKLGLDKPVDLVF

-462 ERTTTALTDRLDF
+462 KRTTAALTDRLDF

-512 SLRPSLATSDEAG
+512 SLRPSLSTSEEAG
-525 TYSQIADTL
+525 TYSQIAETL

-541 YLPTVYLHPSAA
+541 YLPTVYLHPSAV

-568 EQGMVKLMSSILL
+568 EQGMVRLMSSILL

-589 AFGITLG
+589 AFGITLV
-596 KIIEVIEHNLKVIED
+596 KIMEVIERNLSVID
-611 YRAGASG
+611 AYRAGMLG
-618 ASVEGVESFDYEEGD
+618 ASVDAVESFEYEEGD
-633 ADFTVGTKSRFSLED
+633 ADFTVGTKSRFSLKD
-648 MDWISWERDMLKDLE
+648 MDWISWERDMLQDLE

-677 EHDAKLAELRRVI
+677 ERDAKLAELKRVI
-690 ADKVENPIN
+690 ADKIENPLN

-719 ENIGAYVEGRYGL
+719 ENIGAYIEDCYGL

-742 SAHCSVEGVRNDM
+742 SARCSIEGVRNDM

-762 SPISKD
+762 SPMSKD

-811 VRIIQRFGRIDR
+811 VRIVQRFGRVDR
-823 LGSTNAQIQLVNF
+823 IGSKNACIQLINF
-836 WPDIALDEYIQLE
+836 WPDVELDEYINLKARVENKMHALVMASTGDDDYINEDEKGDLE
-849 GRVKGRMA
+849 
-857 LLDASAT
+857 
-864 GEENVLEAKGNGEMN
+864 
-879 DLKYR
+879 YR
-884 RQQLQQLKSE
+884 RQQLERMKDE
-894 VLDLEDISGGISIT
+894 VVDLEDAQGGISIT
-908 DFAFDDFRVELQR
+908 DLGLNDFRMDLVEYKKDHPEIEDVPYGIEAVAAGEEPGTIFVLRNASGNIDRLSGNPIHPFYLVYVGEDGSILYGYATPKDILDEMRRICRGVKVPLEDLCRAYNVQTDDGRDMAAQTNLLASAIGSIVEGKNESDIDSFFSGGTTSFLENDIEGIDDFE
-921 YAKEH
+921 
-926 PDALENSPAG
+926 
-936 LHAVAPIPDEL
+936 
-947 RGDVKPGVVFCLKQ
+947 
-961 NDEGNDPRDT
+961 
-971 NPVFPYYVVYVS
+971 
-983 ADGGIMTKH
+983 
-992 TQPKPALD
+992 
-1000 IMRAVCSGHPEPI
+1000 
-1013 AELCHEFNRETRDG
+1013 
-1027 TRMDAYTDLLDDVVA
+1027 
-1042 AITGTQQDKG
+1042 
-1052 IESLF
+1052 
-1057 SLGEVGSGTVMG
+1057 
-1069 FNDYSLVCFAVLR
+1069 LVCFLVVRRPC

>member
-1 MLPDY
+1 MKPEFF
-6 YDNQN
+6 DNRTR
-11 KILKDGLVGHIG
+11 IVKDGLVNAIG
-23 RGDRISVA
+23 KGDRVSVA

-39 YRELKEQLSGCESFR
+39 YGELKKQLNNCDSFR
-54 FIYTEPTFLRA
+54 FIYTEPTFLTKRA
-65 KAEKQQREYY
+65 AKEQREYF
-75 IPRMGRESSIGGTDL
+75 IPRAGREKSVGGTDL
-90 EIKLKNELRQKA
+90 EIKLKNELKQKA
-102 VARECAEWI
+102 IARECAEWI
-111 RRKAEFRSYRDTNRA
+111 KTKGDFRSYKDSGRA
-126 AGGYLVVDGT
+126 AGGYLVVDGS
-136 EPAAFQPIEGL
+136 EPSAMQPIEGL

-161 MTMGIPGDMARQYLC
+161 MTMTIPAPMTQAYLQ

-184 GELEDVTQAVIDSI
+184 DELEDVTQTVIDSI
-198 STMYRENPPELVYY
+198 TTMYRENPPELIYY
-212 AALYRIF
+212 AALYQIF

-247 YDFQQDAALAIINK
+247 YDFQKDAALAIINK

-312 KNYVNNPIAAD
+312 KNYINNPIAAD
-323 RLRYDVLYHTDL
+323 RLRYDVLFHTDL
-335 SRDKGMTAEGN
+335 SRGRGKTVEGN

-361 DESHNFRNGADTSSK
+361 DESHNFRNGADSSSK
-376 VEDETQGNRFERLLN
+376 VEDEAQGNRFERLLN
-391 KVIKDG
+391 KVIEDG

-433 KKLGLDKPVDQVF
+433 RKLGLDKPVDLVF
-446 RDAQAAFRDW
+446 RDAQGAFRDW

-462 ERTTTALTDRLDF
+462 KRTTAALTDRLDF

-512 SLRPSLATSDEAG
+512 SLRPSLSTSEEAG
-525 TYSQIADTL
+525 TYSQIAETL

-541 YLPTVYLHPSAA
+541 YLPTVYLHPSAV

-568 EQGMVKLMSSILL
+568 EQGMVRLMSSILL

-589 AFGITLG
+589 AFGITLV
-596 KIIEVIEHNLKVIED
+596 KIMEVIERNLGVID
-611 YRAGASG
+611 AYRDGMSG
-618 ASVEGVESFDYEEGD
+618 ASVDAIESFEYEEGD
-633 ADFTVGTKSRFSLED
+633 TDFTVGTKSRFSLND
-648 MDWISWERDMLKDLE
+648 MDWISWERDMLQDLE

-672 APIDA
+672 TPIDA
-677 EHDAKLAELRRVI
+677 ERDAKLAELKRVI
-690 ADKVENPIN
+690 ADKIENPLN

-719 ENIGAYVEGRYGL
+719 ENIGAYIEDCFGL

-742 SAHCSVEGVRNDM
+742 SARCSVEGVRNDM

-762 SPISKD
+762 SPVSKD

-811 VRIIQRFGRIDR
+811 VRIVQRFGRVDR
-823 LGSTNAQIQLVNF
+823 IGSKNACIQLINF
-836 WPDIALDEYIQLE
+836 WPDVELDEYINLKARVENKMHALVMASTGDDDYINEDEKGDLE
-849 GRVKGRMA
+849 
-857 LLDASAT
+857 
-864 GEENVLEAKGNGEMN
+864 
-879 DLKYR
+879 YR
-884 RQQLQQLKSE
+884 RQQLERMKDE
-894 VLDLEDISGGISIT
+894 VVDLEDAQGGISIT
-908 DFAFDDFRVELQR
+908 DLGLNDFRMDLVE
-921 YAKEH
+921 YKKEH
-926 PDALENSPAG
+926 PEIEDVPYGIE
-936 LHAVAPIPDEL
+936 AVAAGEEPGTIFVLRNASGNIDRLSGNPIHPFYL
-947 RGDVKPGVVFCLKQ
+947 
-961 NDEGNDPRDT
+961 
-971 NPVFPYYVVYVS
+971 VYVGE
-983 ADGGIMTKH
+983 DGSILHSYATPKDILDEMRRICRGVKAPLEDLCRAYNAQTDDGRDMTA
-992 TQPKPALD
+992 Q
-1000 IMRAVCSGHPEPI
+1000 
-1013 AELCHEFNRETRDG
+1013 
-1027 TRMDAYTDLLDDVVA
+1027 TDLLASAIGSIVEGKNESDIDSFFSGGTTSFLENDIEGIDDF
-1042 AITGTQQDKG
+1042 
-1052 IESLF
+1052 E
-1057 SLGEVGSGTVMG
+1057 
-1069 FNDYSLVCFAVLR
+1069 LVCFLVVRRPC

>member
-1 MLPDY
+1 MQPEFF
-6 YDNQN
+6 DNRTR
-11 KILKDGLVGHIG
+11 IVKDGLVNAIG
-23 RGDRISVA
+23 KGDRVSVA

-39 YRELKEQLSGCESFR
+39 YGELKKQLNNCDSFR
-54 FIYTEPTFLRA
+54 FIYTEPTFLTKRA
-65 KAEKQQREYY
+65 AKEQREYF
-75 IPRMGRESSIGGTDL
+75 IPRAGREKSVGGTDL
-90 EIKLKNELRQKA
+90 EIKLKNELKQKA
-102 VARECAEWI
+102 IARECAEWI
-111 RRKAEFRSYRDTNRA
+111 KNKGEFRSYKDSGRA
-126 AGGYLVVDGT
+126 TGGYLVVDGS
-136 EPAAFQPIEGL
+136 EPSAMQPIEGL

-161 MTMGIPGDMARQYLC
+161 MTMTIPAPMTQAYLQ

-184 GELEDVTQAVIDSI
+184 DELEDVTQTVIDSI
-198 STMYRENPPELVYY
+198 TTMYRENPPELIYY
-212 AALYRIF
+212 AALYQIF

-247 YDFQQDAALAIINK
+247 YDFQKDAALAIINK

-312 KNYVNNPIAAD
+312 KNYINNPIAAD

-335 SRDKGMTAEGN
+335 SRDRGKTVEGN

-361 DESHNFRNGADTSSK
+361 DESHNFRNGADSSSK
-376 VEDETQGNRFERLLN
+376 VEDEAQGNRFERLLN
-391 KVIKDG
+391 KVIEDG
-397 VETKVLML
+397 VEAKVLML

-433 KKLGLDKPVDQVF
+433 RKLGLDKPVDLVF
-446 RDAQAAFRDW
+446 RDAQGAFRVW

-462 ERTTTALTDRLDF
+462 KRTTAALTERLDF

-512 SLRPSLATSDEAG
+512 SLRPSLSASEEAG
-525 TYSQIADTL
+525 TYSQIAETL

-541 YLPTVYLHPSAA
+541 YLPTVYLHPSAV

-568 EQGMVKLMSSILL
+568 EQGMVRLMSSILL

-589 AFGITLG
+589 AFGITLV
-596 KIIEVIEHNLKVIED
+596 KIMEVIERNLSAID
-611 YRAGASG
+611 AYRDGMSG
-618 ASVEGVESFDYEEGD
+618 VSVGGVESFEYEEGD
-633 ADFTVGTKSRFSLED
+633 TDFTVGTKSRFSLRD
-648 MDWISWERDMLKDLE
+648 MDWVSWERDMLQDLE

-677 EHDAKLAELRRVI
+677 ERDAKLAELKRVI
-690 ADKVENPIN
+690 ADKIENPLN

-719 ENIGAYVEGRYGL
+719 ENIGAYIEDCFGL

-742 SAHCSVEGVRNDM
+742 SARCSIEGVRNDM

-762 SPISKD
+762 SPVSKD

-811 VRIIQRFGRIDR
+811 VRIVQRFGRVDR
-823 LGSTNAQIQLVNF
+823 IGSKNACIQLINF
-836 WPDIALDEYIQLE
+836 WPDVELDEYINLKARVENKMHALVMASTGDDDYINEGEKGDLE
-849 GRVKGRMA
+849 
-857 LLDASAT
+857 
-864 GEENVLEAKGNGEMN
+864 
-879 DLKYR
+879 YR
-884 RQQLQQLKSE
+884 RQQLERMKDE
-894 VLDLEDISGGISIT
+894 VVDLEDAQGGISIT
-908 DFAFDDFRVELQR
+908 DLGLNDFRMDLVEYR
-921 YAKEH
+921 KEH
-926 PDALENSPAG
+926 PEIENIPYG
-936 LHAVAPIPDEL
+936 IEAVAAGEEPGTIFVLRNASGNIDRLSGNPIHPFYL
-947 RGDVKPGVVFCLKQ
+947 
-961 NDEGNDPRDT
+961 
-971 NPVFPYYVVYVS
+971 VYVGE
-983 ADGGIMTKH
+983 DGSILHGYAMPKDILDEMRRICRGVKAPLEDLCRAYNAQTDDGRDMTA
-992 TQPKPALD
+992 Q
-1000 IMRAVCSGHPEPI
+1000 
-1013 AELCHEFNRETRDG
+1013 
-1027 TRMDAYTDLLDDVVA
+1027 TDLLASAIGSIVEGKNESDIDSFFSGGTTSFLENDIEGIDDF
-1042 AITGTQQDKG
+1042 
-1052 IESLF
+1052 E
-1057 SLGEVGSGTVMG
+1057 
-1069 FNDYSLVCFAVLR
+1069 LVCFLVVRRPC

>member
-1 MLPDY
+1 MQPEFF
-6 YDNQN
+6 DNRTR
-11 KILKDGLVGHIG
+11 IVKDGLVNAIG
-23 RGDRISVA
+23 KGDRVSVA

-39 YRELKEQLSGCESFR
+39 YGELKKQLNNCDSFR
-54 FIYTEPTFLRA
+54 FIYTEPTFLTKRA
-65 KAEKQQREYY
+65 AKEQREYF
-75 IPRMGRESSIGGTDL
+75 IPRAGREKSVGGTDL
-90 EIKLKNELRQKA
+90 EIKLKNELKQKA
-102 VARECAEWI
+102 IARECAEWI
-111 RRKAEFRSYRDTNRA
+111 KNKGEFRSYKDSGRA
-126 AGGYLVVDGT
+126 AGGYLVVDGS
-136 EPAAFQPIEGL
+136 EPSAMQPIEGL

-161 MTMGIPGDMARQYLC
+161 MTMTIPAPMTQAYLQ

-184 GELEDVTQAVIDSI
+184 DELEDVTQTVIDSI
-198 STMYRENPPELVYY
+198 TTMYRENPPELIYY
-212 AALYRIF
+212 AALYQIF

-247 YDFQQDAALAIINK
+247 YDFQKDAALAIINK

-312 KNYVNNPIAAD
+312 KNYINNPIAAD
-323 RLRYDVLYHTDL
+323 RLRYDVLFHTDL
-335 SRDKGMTAEGN
+335 SRDRGKTVEGN

-361 DESHNFRNGADTSSK
+361 DESHNFRNGADSSSK
-376 VEDETQGNRFERLLN
+376 VEDEAQGNRFERLLN
-391 KVIKDG
+391 KVIEDG

-433 KKLGLDKPVDQVF
+433 RKLGLDKPVDLVF
-446 RDAQAAFRDW
+446 RDAQGAFRDW

-462 ERTTTALTDRLDF
+462 KRTTAALTDRLDF

-512 SLRPSLATSDEAG
+512 SLRPSLSTSEEAG
-525 TYSQIADTL
+525 TYSQIAETL

-541 YLPTVYLHPSAA
+541 YLPTVYLHPSAV

-568 EQGMVKLMSSILL
+568 EQGMVRLMSSILL

-589 AFGITLG
+589 AFGITLV
-596 KIIEVIEHNLKVIED
+596 KIMEVIERNLGVID
-611 YRAGASG
+611 AYRDGMSG
-618 ASVEGVESFDYEEGD
+618 ASVDAIESFEYEEGD
-633 ADFTVGTKSRFSLED
+633 TDFTVGTKSRFSLND
-648 MDWISWERDMLKDLE
+648 MDWISWERDMLQDLE

-677 EHDAKLAELRRVI
+677 ERDAKLAELRRVI
-690 ADKVENPIN
+690 ADKIENPLN

-719 ENIGAYVEGRYGL
+719 ENIGAYIEDCFGL

-742 SAHCSVEGVRNDM
+742 SARCSIEGVRNDM

-762 SPISKD
+762 SPVSKD

-811 VRIIQRFGRIDR
+811 VRIVQRFGRVDR
-823 LGSTNAQIQLVNF
+823 IGSKNACIQLINF
-836 WPDIALDEYIQLE
+836 WPDVELDEYINLKARVENKMHALVMASTGDDDYINEDEKGDLE
-849 GRVKGRMA
+849 
-857 LLDASAT
+857 
-864 GEENVLEAKGNGEMN
+864 
-879 DLKYR
+879 YR
-884 RQQLQQLKSE
+884 RQQLERMKDE
-894 VLDLEDISGGISIT
+894 VVDLEDAQGGISIT
-908 DFAFDDFRVELQR
+908 DLGLNDFRMDLVE
-921 YAKEH
+921 YKKEH
-926 PDALENSPAG
+926 PEIEDVPYGIE
-936 LHAVAPIPDEL
+936 AVAAGEEPGTIFVLRNASGNIDRLSGNPIHPFYL
-947 RGDVKPGVVFCLKQ
+947 
-961 NDEGNDPRDT
+961 
-971 NPVFPYYVVYVS
+971 VYVGE
-983 ADGGIMTKH
+983 DGSILHGYATPKDILDEMRRICRGVKAPLEDLCRAYNAQTDDGRDMTA
-992 TQPKPALD
+992 Q
-1000 IMRAVCSGHPEPI
+1000 
-1013 AELCHEFNRETRDG
+1013 
-1027 TRMDAYTDLLDDVVA
+1027 TDLLASAIGSIVEGKNESDIDSFFSGGTTSFLENDIEGIDDF
-1042 AITGTQQDKG
+1042 
-1052 IESLF
+1052 E
-1057 SLGEVGSGTVMG
+1057 
-1069 FNDYSLVCFAVLR
+1069 LVCFLVVRRPC

>member
-1 MLPDY
+1 MQPEFF
-6 YDNQN
+6 DNRTR
-11 KILKDGLVGHIG
+11 IVKDGLVNAIG
-23 RGDRISVA
+23 KGDRVSVA

-39 YRELKEQLSGCESFR
+39 YGELKKQLNNCDSFR
-54 FIYTEPTFLRA
+54 FIYTEPTFLTKRA
-65 KAEKQQREYY
+65 AKEQREYF
-75 IPRMGRESSIGGTDL
+75 IPRAGREKSVGGTDL
-90 EIKLKNELRQKA
+90 EIKLKNELKQKA
-102 VARECAEWI
+102 IARECAEWI
-111 RRKAEFRSYRDTNRA
+111 KNKGEFRSYKDSGRA
-126 AGGYLVVDGT
+126 AGGYLVVDGS
-136 EPAAFQPIEGL
+136 EPSAMQPIEGL

-161 MTMGIPGDMARQYLC
+161 MTMTIPAPMTQAYLQ

-184 GELEDVTQAVIDSI
+184 DELEDVTQTVIDSI
-198 STMYRENPPELVYY
+198 TTMYRENPPELIYY
-212 AALYRIF
+212 AALYQLF

-247 YDFQQDAALAIINK
+247 YDFQKDAALAIINK

-312 KNYVNNPIAAD
+312 KNYINNPIAAD
-323 RLRYDVLYHTDL
+323 RLRYDVLFHTDL
-335 SRDKGMTAEGN
+335 SRDRGKTVEGN

-361 DESHNFRNGADTSSK
+361 DESHNFRNGADSSSK
-376 VEDETQGNRFERLLN
+376 VEDEAQGNRFERLLN
-391 KVIKDG
+391 KVIEDG

-433 KKLGLDKPVDQVF
+433 RKLGLDKPVDLVF
-446 RDAQAAFRDW
+446 RDAQGAFRVW

-462 ERTTTALTDRLDF
+462 KRTTAALTERLDF

-512 SLRPSLATSDEAG
+512 SLRPSLSASEEAG
-525 TYSQIADTL
+525 TYSQIAETL

-541 YLPTVYLHPSAA
+541 YLPTVYLHPSAV

-568 EQGMVKLMSSILL
+568 EQGMVRLMSSILL

-589 AFGITLG
+589 AFGITLV
-596 KIIEVIEHNLKVIED
+596 KIMEVIERNLSAID
-611 YRAGASG
+611 AYRDGMSG
-618 ASVEGVESFDYEEGD
+618 VSVEGVESFEYEEGD
-633 ADFTVGTKSRFSLED
+633 TDFTVGTKSRFSLRD
-648 MDWISWERDMLKDLE
+648 MDWVSWERDMLQDLE

-677 EHDAKLAELRRVI
+677 ERDAKLAELKRVI
-690 ADKVENPIN
+690 ADKIENPLN

-719 ENIGAYVEGRYGL
+719 ENIGAYIEDCYGL

-742 SAHCSVEGVRNDM
+742 SARCSVEGVRNDM

-762 SPISKD
+762 SPVSKD

-811 VRIIQRFGRIDR
+811 VRIVQRFGRVDR
-823 LGSTNAQIQLVNF
+823 IGSKNACIQLINF
-836 WPDIALDEYIQLE
+836 WPDVELDEYINLKARVENKMHALVMASTGDDDYINEGEKGDLE
-849 GRVKGRMA
+849 
-857 LLDASAT
+857 
-864 GEENVLEAKGNGEMN
+864 
-879 DLKYR
+879 YR
-884 RQQLQQLKSE
+884 RQQLERMKDE
-894 VLDLEDISGGISIT
+894 VVDLEDAQGGISIT
-908 DFAFDDFRVELQR
+908 DLGLNDFRMDLVEYR
-921 YAKEH
+921 KEH
-926 PDALENSPAG
+926 PEIENIPYG
-936 LHAVAPIPDEL
+936 IEAVAAGEEPGTIFVLRNASGNIDRLSGNPIHPFYL
-947 RGDVKPGVVFCLKQ
+947 
-961 NDEGNDPRDT
+961 
-971 NPVFPYYVVYVS
+971 VYVGE
-983 ADGGIMTKH
+983 DGSILHGYAMPKDILDEMRRICRGVKAPLEDLCRAYNAQTDDGRDMTA
-992 TQPKPALD
+992 Q
-1000 IMRAVCSGHPEPI
+1000 
-1013 AELCHEFNRETRDG
+1013 
-1027 TRMDAYTDLLDDVVA
+1027 TDLLASAIGSIVEGKNESDIDSFFSGGTTSFLENDIEGIDDF
-1042 AITGTQQDKG
+1042 
-1052 IESLF
+1052 E
-1057 SLGEVGSGTVMG
+1057 
-1069 FNDYSLVCFAVLR
+1069 LVCFLVVRRPC

>member
-1 MLPDY
+1 MQPEFF
-6 YDNQN
+6 DNRTR
-11 KILKDGLVGHIG
+11 IVKDGLVNAIG
-23 RGDRISVA
+23 KGDRVSVA

-39 YRELKEQLSGCESFR
+39 YGELKKQLNNCDSFR
-54 FIYTEPTFLRA
+54 FIYTEPTFLTKRA
-65 KAEKQQREYY
+65 AKEQREYF
-75 IPRMGRESSIGGTDL
+75 IPRAGREKSVGGTDL
-90 EIKLKNELRQKA
+90 EIKLKNELKQKA
-102 VARECAEWI
+102 IARECAEWI
-111 RRKAEFRSYRDTNRA
+111 ESKGEFRSYKDSGRA
-126 AGGYLVVDGT
+126 AGGYLVVDGS
-136 EPAAFQPIEGL
+136 EPSAMQPIEGL

-161 MTMGIPGDMARQYLC
+161 MTMTIPAPMTQAYLQ

-184 GELEDVTQAVIDSI
+184 DELEDVTQKVIDSI
-198 STMYRENPPELVYY
+198 TTMYRENPPELIYY
-212 AALYRIF
+212 AALYQIF

-247 YDFQQDAALAIINK
+247 YDFQKDAALAIINK

-335 SRDKGMTAEGN
+335 SRDRGKTVEGN

-361 DESHNFRNGADTSSK
+361 DESHNFRNGADSSSK
-376 VEDETQGNRFERLLN
+376 VEDEAQGNRFERLLN
-391 KVIKDG
+391 KVIEDG

-433 KKLGLDKPVDQVF
+433 RKLGLDKPVDLVF

-462 ERTTTALTDRLDF
+462 KRTTAALTERLDF

-512 SLRPSLATSDEAG
+512 SLRPSLSTSEEAG
-525 TYSQIADTL
+525 TYSQIAETL

-541 YLPTVYLHPSAA
+541 YLPTVYLHPSAV

-568 EQGMVKLMSSILL
+568 EQGMVRLMSSILL

-589 AFGITLG
+589 AFGITLV
-596 KIIEVIEHNLKVIED
+596 KIMEVIEHNLSVID
-611 YRAGASG
+611 AYRAGMSG
-618 ASVEGVESFDYEEGD
+618 ASVDAVESFEYEEGD
-633 ADFTVGTKSRFSLED
+633 TDFTVGTKSRFSLKD
-648 MDWISWERDMLKDLE
+648 MDWISWERDMLQDLE

-677 EHDAKLAELRRVI
+677 EQDAKLAELKRVI
-690 ADKVENPIN
+690 ADKIENPLN
-699 PGNKKLLI
+699 AGNKKLLI

-719 ENIGAYVEGRYGL
+719 ENIGAYIEDCYGL

-742 SAHCSVEGVRNDM
+742 SARCSIEGVRNDM

-762 SPISKD
+762 SPMSKD

-773 PRLKGKDIDVLI
+773 PRLKDKDIDVLI

-811 VRIIQRFGRIDR
+811 VRIVQRFGRVDR
-823 LGSTNAQIQLVNF
+823 IGSKNACIQLINF
-836 WPDIALDEYIQLE
+836 WPDVELDEYINLKARVENKMHALVMASTGDDDYINEDEKGDLE
-849 GRVKGRMA
+849 
-857 LLDASAT
+857 
-864 GEENVLEAKGNGEMN
+864 
-879 DLKYR
+879 YR
-884 RQQLQQLKSE
+884 RQQLERMKDE
-894 VLDLEDISGGISIT
+894 VVDLEDAQGGISIT
-908 DFAFDDFRVELQR
+908 DLGLNDFRMDLVE
-921 YAKEH
+921 YKKEH
-926 PDALENSPAG
+926 PEIEDVPYGIEAVAAGEEPGTIFVLRNASGNIDRLSGNPIHPFYLVYVGEDGSILHGYATPKDILDEMRRICRGVKAPLEDLCRVYNAQTDDGRDMAAQTNLLASAIGSIVEGKNESDIDSFFSGGTTSFLEND
-936 LHAVAPIPDEL
+936 I
-947 RGDVKPGVVFCLKQ
+947 
-961 NDEGNDPRDT
+961 EG
-971 NPVFPYYVVYVS
+971 
-983 ADGGIMTKH
+983 I
-992 TQPKPALD
+992 
-1000 IMRAVCSGHPEPI
+1000 
-1013 AELCHEFNRETRDG
+1013 
-1027 TRMDAYTDLLDDVVA
+1027 DDF
-1042 AITGTQQDKG
+1042 
-1052 IESLF
+1052 E
-1057 SLGEVGSGTVMG
+1057 
-1069 FNDYSLVCFAVLR
+1069 LVCFLVVKRPC

>member
-1 MLPDY
+1 MRPEFF
-6 YDNQN
+6 DNRTR
-11 KILKDGLVGHIG
+11 IVKDGLVNAIG
-23 RGDRISVA
+23 KGDRVSIA

-39 YRELKEQLSGCESFR
+39 YGELKKQLNNCDSFR
-54 FIYTEPTFLRA
+54 FIYTEPTFLTKRA
-65 KAEKQQREYY
+65 AKEQREYF
-75 IPRMGRESSIGGTDL
+75 IPRAGREKSVGGTDL
-90 EIKLKNELRQKA
+90 EIKLKNELKQKA
-102 VARECAEWI
+102 IARECAEWI
-111 RRKAEFRSYRDTNRA
+111 KNKGEFRSYKDSGRA
-126 AGGYLVVDGT
+126 AGGYLVVDGS
-136 EPAAFQPIEGL
+136 EPSAMQPIEGL

-161 MTMGIPGDMARQYLC
+161 MTMTIPAPMTQAYLQ

-184 GELEDVTQAVIDSI
+184 DELEDVTQTVIDSI
-198 STMYRENPPELVYY
+198 TTMYRENPPELIYY
-212 AALYRIF
+212 AALYQIF
-219 SEFLE
+219 GEFLE

-247 YDFQQDAALAIINK
+247 YDFQKDAALAIINK

-312 KNYVNNPIAAD
+312 KNYINNPIAAD
-323 RLRYDVLYHTDL
+323 RLRYDVLFHTDL
-335 SRDKGMTAEGN
+335 SRDRGKTVEGN

-361 DESHNFRNGADTSSK
+361 DESHNFRNGADSSSK
-376 VEDETQGNRFERLLN
+376 VEDEAQGNRFERLLN
-391 KVIKDG
+391 KVIEDG

-433 KKLGLDKPVDQVF
+433 RKLGLDKPVDLVF
-446 RDAQAAFRDW
+446 RDAQGAFRDW

-462 ERTTTALTDRLDF
+462 KRTTAALTDRLDF

-512 SLRPSLATSDEAG
+512 SLRPSLSTSEEAG
-525 TYSQIADTL
+525 TYSQIAETL

-541 YLPTVYLHPSAA
+541 YLPTVYLHPSAV

-568 EQGMVKLMSSILL
+568 EQGMVRLMSSILL

-589 AFGITLG
+589 AFGITLV
-596 KIIEVIEHNLKVIED
+596 KIMEVIERNLGVID
-611 YRAGASG
+611 AYRDGMSG
-618 ASVEGVESFDYEEGD
+618 ASVDAIESFEYEEGD
-633 ADFTVGTKSRFSLED
+633 TDFTVGTKSRFSLND
-648 MDWISWERDMLKDLE
+648 MDWISWERDMLQDLE

-677 EHDAKLAELRRVI
+677 ERDAKLAELKRVI
-690 ADKVENPIN
+690 ADKIENPLN

-719 ENIGAYVEGRYGL
+719 ENIGAYIEGCFGL

-742 SAHCSVEGVRNDM
+742 SARCSVEGVRNDM

-762 SPISKD
+762 SPVSKD

-811 VRIIQRFGRIDR
+811 VRIVQRFGRVDR
-823 LGSTNAQIQLVNF
+823 IGSKNACIQLINF
-836 WPDIALDEYIQLE
+836 WPDVELDEYINLKARVENKMHALVMASTGDDDYINEDEKGDLE
-849 GRVKGRMA
+849 
-857 LLDASAT
+857 
-864 GEENVLEAKGNGEMN
+864 
-879 DLKYR
+879 YR
-884 RQQLQQLKSE
+884 RQQLERMKDE
-894 VLDLEDISGGISIT
+894 AVDLEDAQGGISIT
-908 DFAFDDFRVELQR
+908 DLGLNDFRMDLVE
-921 YAKEH
+921 YKKEH
-926 PDALENSPAG
+926 PEIEDVPYGIE
-936 LHAVAPIPDEL
+936 AVAAGEEPGTIFVLRNASGNIDRLSGNPIHPFYL
-947 RGDVKPGVVFCLKQ
+947 
-961 NDEGNDPRDT
+961 
-971 NPVFPYYVVYVS
+971 VYVGE
-983 ADGGIMTKH
+983 DGSILHGYATPKDILDEMRRICRGVKAPLEDLCRAYNAQTDDGRDMTA
-992 TQPKPALD
+992 Q
-1000 IMRAVCSGHPEPI
+1000 
-1013 AELCHEFNRETRDG
+1013 
-1027 TRMDAYTDLLDDVVA
+1027 TDLLASAIGSIVEGKNESDIDSFFSGGTTSFLENDIEGIDDF
-1042 AITGTQQDKG
+1042 
-1052 IESLF
+1052 E
-1057 SLGEVGSGTVMG
+1057 
-1069 FNDYSLVCFAVLR
+1069 LVCFLVVRRPC

>member
-1 MLPDY
+1 MQPEFF
-6 YDNQN
+6 DNRTR
-11 KILKDGLVGHIG
+11 IVKDGLVNAIG
-23 RGDRISVA
+23 KGDRVSVA

-39 YRELKEQLSGCESFR
+39 YGELKKQLNNCDSFR
-54 FIYTEPTFLRA
+54 FIYTEPTFLTKRA
-65 KAEKQQREYY
+65 AKEQREYF
-75 IPRMGRESSIGGTDL
+75 IPRAGREKSVGGTDL
-90 EIKLKNELRQKA
+90 EIKLKNELKQKA
-102 VARECAEWI
+102 IARECAEWI
-111 RRKAEFRSYRDTNRA
+111 KNKGEFRSYKDSGRA
-126 AGGYLVVDGT
+126 TGGYLVVDGS
-136 EPAAFQPIEGL
+136 EPSAMQSIEGL

-161 MTMGIPGDMARQYLC
+161 MTMTIPAPMTQAYLQ

-184 GELEDVTQAVIDSI
+184 DELEDVTQTVIDSI
-198 STMYRENPPELVYY
+198 TTMYRENPPELIYY
-212 AALYRIF
+212 AALYQIF
-219 SEFLE
+219 GEFLE

-247 YDFQQDAALAIINK
+247 YDFQKDAALAIINK

-312 KNYVNNPIAAD
+312 KNYINNPIAAD
-323 RLRYDVLYHTDL
+323 RLRYDVLFHTDL
-335 SRDKGMTAEGN
+335 SRGRGKTVEGN

-361 DESHNFRNGADTSSK
+361 DESHNFRNGADSSSK
-376 VEDETQGNRFERLLN
+376 VEDEAQGNRFERLLN
-391 KVIKDG
+391 KVIEDG

-433 KKLGLDKPVDQVF
+433 RKLGLDKPVDLVF
-446 RDAQAAFRDW
+446 RDAQGAFRDW

-462 ERTTTALTDRLDF
+462 KRTTAALTDRLDF

-512 SLRPSLATSDEAG
+512 SLRPSLSTSEEAG
-525 TYSQIADTL
+525 TYSQIAETL

-541 YLPTVYLHPSAA
+541 YLPTVYLHPSAV

-568 EQGMVKLMSSILL
+568 EQGMVRLMSSILL

-589 AFGITLG
+589 AFGITLV
-596 KIIEVIEHNLKVIED
+596 KIMEVIERNLGVID
-611 YRAGASG
+611 AYRDGMSG
-618 ASVEGVESFDYEEGD
+618 ASVDAIESFEYEEGD
-633 ADFTVGTKSRFSLED
+633 TDFTVGTKSRFSLND
-648 MDWISWERDMLKDLE
+648 MDWISWERDMLQDLE

-672 APIDA
+672 TPIDA
-677 EHDAKLAELRRVI
+677 ERDAKLAELKRVI
-690 ADKVENPIN
+690 ADKIENPLN

-719 ENIGAYVEGRYGL
+719 ENIGAYIEDCFGL

-742 SAHCSVEGVRNDM
+742 SARCSVEGVRNDM

-762 SPISKD
+762 SPVSKD

-811 VRIIQRFGRIDR
+811 VRIVQRFGRVDR
-823 LGSTNAQIQLVNF
+823 IGSKNACIQLINF
-836 WPDIALDEYIQLE
+836 WPDVELDEYINLKARVENKMHALVMASTGDDDYINEDEKGDLE
-849 GRVKGRMA
+849 
-857 LLDASAT
+857 
-864 GEENVLEAKGNGEMN
+864 
-879 DLKYR
+879 YR
-884 RQQLQQLKSE
+884 RQQLERMKDE
-894 VLDLEDISGGISIT
+894 VVDLEDAQGGISIT
-908 DFAFDDFRVELQR
+908 DLGLNDFRMDLVE
-921 YAKEH
+921 YKKEH
-926 PDALENSPAG
+926 PEIEDVPYGIEAVAAGEEPGTIFVLRNASGNIDRLSGNPIHPFYLVYVGEDGSILHSYATPKDILDEMRRICRGVKAPLEDLCRVYNAQTDDGRDMAAQTNLLASAIGSIVEGKNESDIDSFFSGGTTSFLEND
-936 LHAVAPIPDEL
+936 I
-947 RGDVKPGVVFCLKQ
+947 
-961 NDEGNDPRDT
+961 EG
-971 NPVFPYYVVYVS
+971 
-983 ADGGIMTKH
+983 I
-992 TQPKPALD
+992 
-1000 IMRAVCSGHPEPI
+1000 
-1013 AELCHEFNRETRDG
+1013 
-1027 TRMDAYTDLLDDVVA
+1027 DDF
-1042 AITGTQQDKG
+1042 
-1052 IESLF
+1052 E
-1057 SLGEVGSGTVMG
+1057 
-1069 FNDYSLVCFAVLR
+1069 LVCFLVVRRPC

>member
-1 MLPDY
+1 MQPEFF
-6 YDNQN
+6 DNRTR
-11 KILKDGLVGHIG
+11 IVKDGLVNAIG
-23 RGDRISVA
+23 KGDRVSVA

-39 YRELKEQLSGCESFR
+39 YGELKKQLNNCDSFR
-54 FIYTEPTFLRA
+54 FIYTEPTFLTKRA
-65 KAEKQQREYY
+65 AKEQREYF
-75 IPRMGRESSIGGTDL
+75 IPRAGREKSVGGTDL
-90 EIKLKNELRQKA
+90 EIKLKNELKQKA
-102 VARECAEWI
+102 IARECAEWI
-111 RRKAEFRSYRDTNRA
+111 KNKGEFRSYKDSGRA
-126 AGGYLVVDGT
+126 TGGYLVVDGS
-136 EPAAFQPIEGL
+136 EPSAMQPIEGL

-161 MTMGIPGDMARQYLC
+161 MTMTIPAPMTQAYLQ

-184 GELEDVTQAVIDSI
+184 DELEDVTQTVIDSI
-198 STMYRENPPELVYY
+198 TTMYRENPPELIYY
-212 AALYRIF
+212 AALYQIF

-247 YDFQQDAALAIINK
+247 YDFQKDAALAIINK

-312 KNYVNNPIAAD
+312 KNYINNPIAAD

-335 SRDKGMTAEGN
+335 SRDRGKTVEGN

-361 DESHNFRNGADTSSK
+361 DESHNFRNGADSSSK
-376 VEDETQGNRFERLLN
+376 VEDEAQGNRFERLLN
-391 KVIKDG
+391 KVIEDG

-433 KKLGLDKPVDQVF
+433 RKLGLDKPVDLVF
-446 RDAQAAFRDW
+446 RDAQGAFRVW

-462 ERTTTALTDRLDF
+462 KRTTAALTERLDF

-512 SLRPSLATSDEAG
+512 SLRPSLSASEEAG
-525 TYSQIADTL
+525 TYSQIAETL

-541 YLPTVYLHPSAA
+541 YLPTVYLHPSAV

-568 EQGMVKLMSSILL
+568 EQGMVRLMSSILL

-589 AFGITLG
+589 AFGITLV
-596 KIIEVIEHNLKVIED
+596 KIMEVIERNLSAID
-611 YRAGASG
+611 AYRDGMSG
-618 ASVEGVESFDYEEGD
+618 VSVEGVESFEYEEGD
-633 ADFTVGTKSRFSLED
+633 TDFTVGTKSRFSLRD
-648 MDWISWERDMLKDLE
+648 MDWVSWERDMLQDLE

-677 EHDAKLAELRRVI
+677 ERDAKLAELKRVI
-690 ADKVENPIN
+690 ADKIENPLN

-719 ENIGAYVEGRYGL
+719 ENIGAYIEDCFGL

-742 SAHCSVEGVRNDM
+742 SARCSIEGVRNDM

-762 SPISKD
+762 SPVSKD

-811 VRIIQRFGRIDR
+811 VRIVQRFGRVDR
-823 LGSTNAQIQLVNF
+823 IGSKNACIQLINF
-836 WPDIALDEYIQLE
+836 WPDVELDEYINLKARVENKMHALVMASTGDDDYINEGEKGDLE
-849 GRVKGRMA
+849 
-857 LLDASAT
+857 
-864 GEENVLEAKGNGEMN
+864 
-879 DLKYR
+879 YR
-884 RQQLQQLKSE
+884 RQQLERMKDE
-894 VLDLEDISGGISIT
+894 VVDLEDAQGGISIT
-908 DFAFDDFRVELQR
+908 DLGLNDFRMDLVE
-921 YAKEH
+921 YKKEH
-926 PDALENSPAG
+926 PEIEDVPYGIE
-936 LHAVAPIPDEL
+936 AVAAGEEPGTIFVLRNASGNIDRLSGNPIHPFYL
-947 RGDVKPGVVFCLKQ
+947 
-961 NDEGNDPRDT
+961 
-971 NPVFPYYVVYVS
+971 VYVGE
-983 ADGGIMTKH
+983 DGSILHSYATPKDILDEMRRICRGVKAPLEDLCRAYNAQTDDGRDMTA
-992 TQPKPALD
+992 Q
-1000 IMRAVCSGHPEPI
+1000 
-1013 AELCHEFNRETRDG
+1013 
-1027 TRMDAYTDLLDDVVA
+1027 TDLLASAIGSIVEGKNESDIDSFFSGGTTSFLENDIEGIDDF
-1042 AITGTQQDKG
+1042 
-1052 IESLF
+1052 E
-1057 SLGEVGSGTVMG
+1057 
-1069 FNDYSLVCFAVLR
+1069 LVCFLVVRRPC

>member
-1 MLPDY
+1 MKPEFF
-6 YDNQN
+6 DNRTR
-11 KILKDGLVGHIG
+11 IVKDGLVNAIG
-23 RGDRISVA
+23 KGDRVSVA

-39 YRELKEQLSGCESFR
+39 YGELKKQLNNCDSFR
-54 FIYTEPTFLRA
+54 FIYTEPTFLTKRA
-65 KAEKQQREYY
+65 AKEQREYF
-75 IPRMGRESSIGGTDL
+75 IPRAGREKSVGGTDL
-90 EIKLKNELRQKA
+90 EIKLKNELKQKA
-102 VARECAEWI
+102 IARECAEWI
-111 RRKAEFRSYRDTNRA
+111 KNKGEFRSYKDSGRA
-126 AGGYLVVDGT
+126 AGGYLVVDGS
-136 EPAAFQPIEGL
+136 EPSAMQPIEGL

-161 MTMGIPGDMARQYLC
+161 MTMTIPAPMTQAYLQ

-184 GELEDVTQAVIDSI
+184 DELEDVTQTVIDSI
-198 STMYRENPPELVYY
+198 TTMYRENPPELIYY
-212 AALYRIF
+212 AALYQIF

-247 YDFQQDAALAIINK
+247 YDFQKDAALAIINK

-312 KNYVNNPIAAD
+312 KNYINNPIAAD
-323 RLRYDVLYHTDL
+323 RLRYDVLFHTDL
-335 SRDKGMTAEGN
+335 SRDRGKTVEGN

-361 DESHNFRNGADTSSK
+361 DESHNFRNGADSSSK
-376 VEDETQGNRFERLLN
+376 VEDEAQGNRFERLLN
-391 KVIKDG
+391 KVIEDG

-433 KKLGLDKPVDQVF
+433 RKLGLDKPVDLVF
-446 RDAQAAFRDW
+446 RDAQGAFRDW

-462 ERTTTALTDRLDF
+462 KRTTAALTDRLDF

-512 SLRPSLATSDEAG
+512 SLRPSLSTSEEAG
-525 TYSQIADTL
+525 TYSQIAETL

-541 YLPTVYLHPSAA
+541 YLPTVYLHPSAV

-568 EQGMVKLMSSILL
+568 EQGMVRLMSSILL

-589 AFGITLG
+589 AFGITLV
-596 KIIEVIEHNLKVIED
+596 KIMEVIERNLGVID
-611 YRAGASG
+611 AYRDGMSG
-618 ASVEGVESFDYEEGD
+618 ASVDAIESFEYEEGD
-633 ADFTVGTKSRFSLED
+633 TDFTVGTKSRFSLND
-648 MDWISWERDMLKDLE
+648 MDWISWERDMLQDLE

-672 APIDA
+672 TPIDA
-677 EHDAKLAELRRVI
+677 ERDAKLAELKRVI
-690 ADKVENPIN
+690 ADKIENPLN

-719 ENIGAYVEGRYGL
+719 ENIGAYIEDCFGL

-742 SAHCSVEGVRNDM
+742 SARCSVEGVRNDM

-762 SPISKD
+762 SPVSKD

-811 VRIIQRFGRIDR
+811 VRIVQRFGRVDR
-823 LGSTNAQIQLVNF
+823 IGSKNACIQLINF
-836 WPDIALDEYIQLE
+836 WPDVELDEYINLKARVENKMHALVMASTGDDDYINEDEKGDLE
-849 GRVKGRMA
+849 
-857 LLDASAT
+857 
-864 GEENVLEAKGNGEMN
+864 
-879 DLKYR
+879 YR
-884 RQQLQQLKSE
+884 RQQLERMKDE
-894 VLDLEDISGGISIT
+894 VVDLEDAQGGISIT
-908 DFAFDDFRVELQR
+908 DLGLNDFRMDLVE
-921 YAKEH
+921 YKKEH
-926 PDALENSPAG
+926 PEIEDVPYGIE
-936 LHAVAPIPDEL
+936 AVAAGEEPGTIFVLRNASGNIDRLSGNPIHPFYL
-947 RGDVKPGVVFCLKQ
+947 
-961 NDEGNDPRDT
+961 
-971 NPVFPYYVVYVS
+971 VYVGE
-983 ADGGIMTKH
+983 DGSILHGYATPKDILDEMRRICRGVKAPLEDLCRAYNAQTDDGRDMTA
-992 TQPKPALD
+992 Q
-1000 IMRAVCSGHPEPI
+1000 
-1013 AELCHEFNRETRDG
+1013 
-1027 TRMDAYTDLLDDVVA
+1027 TDLLASAIGSIVEGKNESDIDSFFSGGTTSFLENDIEGIDDF
-1042 AITGTQQDKG
+1042 
-1052 IESLF
+1052 E
-1057 SLGEVGSGTVMG
+1057 
-1069 FNDYSLVCFAVLR
+1069 LVCFLVVRRPC

>member
-1 MLPDY
+1 MRPEFF
-6 YDNQN
+6 DNRTR
-11 KILKDGLVGHIG
+11 IVKDGLVNAIG
-23 RGDRISVA
+23 KGDRVSVA

-39 YRELKEQLSGCESFR
+39 YGELKKQLNNCDSFR
-54 FIYTEPTFLRA
+54 FIYTEPTFLTKRA
-65 KAEKQQREYY
+65 AKEQREYF
-75 IPRMGRESSIGGTDL
+75 IPRAGREKSVGGTDL
-90 EIKLKNELRQKA
+90 EIKLKNELKQKA
-102 VARECAEWI
+102 IARECAEWI
-111 RRKAEFRSYRDTNRA
+111 KNKGEFRSYKDSGRA
-126 AGGYLVVDGT
+126 TGGYLVVDGS
-136 EPAAFQPIEGL
+136 EPSAMQSIEGL

-161 MTMGIPGDMARQYLC
+161 MTMTIPAPMTQAYLQ

-184 GELEDVTQAVIDSI
+184 DELEDVTQTVIDSI
-198 STMYRENPPELVYY
+198 TTMYRENPPELIYY
-212 AALYRIF
+212 AALYQIF
-219 SEFLE
+219 GEFLE

-247 YDFQQDAALAIINK
+247 YDFQKDAALAIINK

-312 KNYVNNPIAAD
+312 KNYINNPIAAD
-323 RLRYDVLYHTDL
+323 RLRYDVLFHTDL
-335 SRDKGMTAEGN
+335 SRGRGKTVEGN

-361 DESHNFRNGADTSSK
+361 DESHNFRNGADSSSK
-376 VEDETQGNRFERLLN
+376 VEDEAQGNRFERLLN
-391 KVIKDG
+391 KVIEDG

-433 KKLGLDKPVDQVF
+433 RKLGLDKPVDLVF
-446 RDAQAAFRDW
+446 RDAQGAFRDW

-462 ERTTTALTDRLDF
+462 KRTTAALTDRLDF

-512 SLRPSLATSDEAG
+512 SLRPSLSTSEEAG
-525 TYSQIADTL
+525 TYSQIAETL

-541 YLPTVYLHPSAA
+541 YLPTVYLHPSAV

-568 EQGMVKLMSSILL
+568 EQGMVRLMSSILL

-589 AFGITLG
+589 AFGITLV
-596 KIIEVIEHNLKVIED
+596 KIMEVIERNLGVID
-611 YRAGASG
+611 AYRDGMSG
-618 ASVEGVESFDYEEGD
+618 ASVDAIESFEYEEGD
-633 ADFTVGTKSRFSLED
+633 TDFTVGTKSRFSLND
-648 MDWISWERDMLKDLE
+648 MDWISWERDMLQDLE

-672 APIDA
+672 TPIDA
-677 EHDAKLAELRRVI
+677 ERDAKLAELKRVI
-690 ADKVENPIN
+690 ADKIENPLN

-719 ENIGAYVEGRYGL
+719 ENIGAYIEDCFGL

-742 SAHCSVEGVRNDM
+742 SARCSVEGVRNDM

-762 SPISKD
+762 SPVSKD

-811 VRIIQRFGRIDR
+811 VRIVQRFGRVDR
-823 LGSTNAQIQLVNF
+823 IGSKNACIQLINF
-836 WPDIALDEYIQLE
+836 WPDVELDEYINLKARVENKMHALVMASTGDDDYINEDEKGDLE
-849 GRVKGRMA
+849 
-857 LLDASAT
+857 
-864 GEENVLEAKGNGEMN
+864 
-879 DLKYR
+879 YR
-884 RQQLQQLKSE
+884 RQQLERMKDE
-894 VLDLEDISGGISIT
+894 VVDLEDAQGGISIT
-908 DFAFDDFRVELQR
+908 DLGLNDFRMDLVE
-921 YAKEH
+921 YKKEH
-926 PDALENSPAG
+926 PEIEDVPYGIEAVAAGEEPGTIFVLRNASGNIDRLSGNPIHPFYLVYVGEDGSILHSYATPKDILDEMRRICRGVKAPLEDLCRVYNAQTDDGRDMAAQTNLLASAIGSIVEGKNESDIDSFFSDGTTSFLEND
-936 LHAVAPIPDEL
+936 I
-947 RGDVKPGVVFCLKQ
+947 
-961 NDEGNDPRDT
+961 EG
-971 NPVFPYYVVYVS
+971 
-983 ADGGIMTKH
+983 I
-992 TQPKPALD
+992 
-1000 IMRAVCSGHPEPI
+1000 
-1013 AELCHEFNRETRDG
+1013 
-1027 TRMDAYTDLLDDVVA
+1027 DDF
-1042 AITGTQQDKG
+1042 
-1052 IESLF
+1052 E
-1057 SLGEVGSGTVMG
+1057 
-1069 FNDYSLVCFAVLR
+1069 LVCFLVVRRPC